1 MQGGKGSVP
10 EQEQPSPAPRCRG
23 VRGGVS
29 APKWELGVLPA
40 PSPRSSEAVLPSQ
53 AARPLSEHVEL
64 AVPDKGMQAL
74 SRLPPL
80 PPLPASLPC
89 WLSSPLGQG
98 GIRRAAPL
106 GGKDGEHPRS
116 PQTQRQGT
124 PILQTA
130 CAQPANRSLGSA
142 ARAHAAP
149 GGSPPPPQ
157 QSPRVLGIQAPH
169 ASR

>member
-1 MQGGKGSVP
+1 M
-10 EQEQPSPAPRCRG
+10 
-23 VRGGVS
+23 
-29 APKWELGVLPA
+29 LPA

-80 PPLPASLPC
+80 PPLPASLPG

-98 GIRRAAPL
+98 GIQRAAPL

-124 PILQTA
+124 PILQTS
-130 CAQPANRSLGSA
+130 CAQPASRSLGSA